1 MSGGVVH
8 WSMRSPIYVRALTP
22 AERAT
27 LERGLR
33 SANAFYLRRC
43 QILLTSA
50 QRRVPAEIAA
60 TLGCGQQTVR
70 NVLHAFNARGLAA
83 LHRESSRPKTVQPL
97 FDEARTRALRD
108 LLHRSP
114 RDFNLPTSLWTLDL
128 AAQVAY
134 TEGLTPYQV
143 SHETI
148 RQALLRLGVRWRRA
162 KHWITSPD
170 PEYAKKNGAATG

>member
-1 MSGGVVH
+1 
-8 WSMRSPIYVRALTP
+8 MRSPIYVRVLTP

-27 LERGLR
+27 LEAGLR
-33 SANAFYLRRC
+33 SSDAFHLRRC

-50 QRRVPAEIAA
+50 QRRIPAEIAA

-70 NVLHAFNARGLAA
+70 NVLHAFNEYGLAV

-97 FDEARTRALRD
+97 FDEPRTLALRD

-114 RDFNLPTSLWTLDL
+114 RDFNQPTSVWTLDL

-134 TEGLTPYQV
+134 TEGLTECQYQV

-170 PEYAKKNGAATG
+170 PDYAKKNGGATG

>member
-1 MSGGVVH
+1 
-8 WSMRSPIYVRALTP
+8 MRSPIYVRALTP

-27 LERGLR
+27 LEAGLR
-33 SANAFYLRRC
+33 SPDAFYLRRC

-50 QRRVPAEIAA
+50 QRRIPLEIAA

-70 NVLHAFNARGLAA
+70 NAIHSFNERGLAS

-97 FDEARTRALRD
+97 LDEVRTRALRD

-114 RDFNLPTSLWTLDL
+114 RDFHHPTSVWTLDL

-134 TEGLTPYQV
+134 TEGLTPYQL

-170 PEYAKKNGAATG
+170 PEYAKKTAARSADRVGRAA

>member
-1 MSGGVVH
+1 
-8 WSMRSPIYVRALTP
+8 MRSPVYVRALTP
-22 AERAT
+22 EERAA
-27 LERGLR
+27 LEQELR
-33 SANAFYLRRC
+33 AAEAFRVRRA

-50 QRRVPAEIAA
+50 QRRIPAEIAA

-70 NVLHAFNARGLAA
+70 NVLHAFNEHGLVV
-83 LHRESSRPKTVQPL
+83 LQRQSSRPKTVQPL
-97 FDEARTRALRD
+97 FDEPRTRALRD

-114 RDFNLPTSLWTLDL
+114 RDFNHPTSVWTLDL

-170 PEYAKKNGAATG
+170 PEYAKKNGGATG